1 MFDGQH
7 NKNMKHPLLIFL
19 LLSLVLTSCK
29 KETAQNKSCDTIKKA
44 LLSKDIEL
52 MKTEINLICDKI
64 ASTPAPVGV
73 QTLEQQQDE
82 LVKTLNTCITAVSF
96 CYFCI
101 HTNPGQSEIRI
112 TTNGISRT
120 LDISYTSTQKL
131 VFVNMHD

>member
-1 MFDGQH
+1 M
-7 NKNMKHPLLIFL
+7 
-19 LLSLVLTSCK
+19 TACK

-52 MKTEINLICDKI
+52 MKTEINQICDKI
-64 ASTPAPVGV
+64 ASAPSPAGV

-82 LVKTLNTCITAVSF
+82 LVKILNTCITAESF

-101 HTNPGQSEIRI
+101 HTNPGQSEIRL
-112 TTNGISRT
+112 TTSGVSRII
-120 LDISYTSTQKL
+120 DISYTSTQKL